1 MNDNNQFVHNQEA
14 FKLYKA
20 KSYTKPYHENEYGW
34 FDLSVEDIKKETIY
48 EKGSDEI
55 TISIVHLPNDKWI
68 ATSTVIFHIYGYSS
82 SPCIYDK
89 EFSTRYD
96 AIKHEINHILN
107 FLSYNNAN
115 NKIISI
121 VKKFL
126 FTLSEAEMSLF
137 SFLDCQ

>member
-20 KSYTKPYHENEYGW
+20 KGYTKPYHENEYGW

-68 ATSTVIFHIYGYSS
+68 ATST
-82 SPCIYDK
+82 PLK
-89 EFSTRYD
+89 
-96 AIKHEINHILN
+96 
-107 FLSYNNAN
+107 
-115 NKIISI
+115 
-121 VKKFL
+121 
-126 FTLSEAEMSLF
+126 
-137 SFLDCQ
+137 

>member
-1 MNDNNQFVHNQEA
+1 MDDNNQSIHNQEA

-20 KSYTKPYHENEYGW
+20 KGYTKPYHEN
-34 FDLSVEDIKKETIY
+34 
-48 EKGSDEI
+48 GSDEI
-55 TISIVHLPNDKWI
+55 TISIVHLPNDRWI

-121 VKKFL
+121 VKNFL
-126 FTLSEAEMSLF
+126 FTSSEAEMSLF
-137 SFLDCQ
+137 PFLDCQ

>member
-1 MNDNNQFVHNQEA
+1 MDDNNQSIHNQEA

-20 KSYTKPYHENEYGW
+20 KGYTKPYHENEYGW
-34 FDLSVEDIKKETIY
+34 FDLNVEDIKKETIY

-55 TISIVHLPNDKWI
+55 TISIVHLPNDRWI

-126 FTLSEAEMSLF
+126 FTSSEAEMSLF

>member
-1 MNDNNQFVHNQEA
+1 MDDNNQSIHNQEA

-20 KSYTKPYHENEYGW
+20 KGYTKPYHENEYGW

-68 ATSTVIFHIYGYSS
+68 ATSTV
-82 SPCIYDK
+82 
-89 EFSTRYD
+89 
-96 AIKHEINHILN
+96 N
-107 FLSYNNAN
+107 NNAN

-121 VKKFL
+121 VKNFL
-126 FTLSEAEMSLF
+126 FTSSEAEMSLF

>member
-20 KSYTKPYHENEYGW
+20 KGYTKPYHENEYGW

-107 FLSYNNAN
+107 FLSSNNAN

-126 FTLSEAEMSLF
+126 FTSSEAEMSLF

>member
-1 MNDNNQFVHNQEA
+1 MDDNNQSIHNQEA

-20 KSYTKPYHENEYGW
+20 KGYTKPYHENEYGW
-34 FDLSVEDIKKETIY
+34 FDLNVEDIKKETIY
-48 EKGSDEI
+48 EKGSDKI
-55 TISIVHLPNDKWI
+55 TISIVHLPNDRWI

-126 FTLSEAEMSLF
+126 FTSSEAEMSLF